1 MQCNGDEESIK
12 DCNQDTY
19 SLEEGKNKLGKVN
32 VAGVKCYVPDEC
44 VSPPNGG
51 SDCNNGEVRLSD
63 SSKGEG
69 VLEYCYKGLW
79 SPFCSLNETEAT
91 VACRQL
97 GYYQSNC
104 KKIDLIKCSC
114 IHFKSVYIIV
124 VSVFTDGRF
133 SSKTSYTSYFEHVTC
148 TEKEANNLKQCSI
161 TDGCQ
166 STCQNPIGIKC
177 YGMMMII
184 AFFKGHTIYMY
195 HMMDLLL
202 FNHRTTDM

>member
-1 MQCNGDEESIK
+1 M
-12 DCNQDTY
+12 Y
-19 SLEEGKNKLGKVN
+19 LMN
-32 VAGVKCYVPDEC
+32 VCHH
-44 VSPPNGG
+44 PNGG

-69 VLEYCYKGLW
+69 ELEYCYKGLW

-114 IHFKSVYIIV
+114 IHLKCVYIV

-166 STCQNPIGIKC
+166 SNLSESNRNKMLWYDDDNSIFQRTYNIHI
-177 YGMMMII
+177 
-184 AFFKGHTIYMY
+184 
-195 HMMDLLL
+195 L
-202 FNHRTTDM
+202 FNGFVIVLNHRTADM